1 MTLIHLRCLELEVLS
16 KTLLQMPLCS
26 YNGLPRARISFVE
39 RQISFRSICL
49 CDGSSHVVNVG
60 GLYPVLLLA
69 LIDDQKRSVSGTLL
83 RLSQIR

>member
-1 MTLIHLRCLELEVLS
+1 MDFRVHVLALS
-16 KTLLQMPLCS
+16 KGRL
-26 YNGLPRARISFVE
+26 AFVVYA
-39 RQISFRSICL
+39 L

-60 GLYPVLLLA
+60 GLYPVLLWA